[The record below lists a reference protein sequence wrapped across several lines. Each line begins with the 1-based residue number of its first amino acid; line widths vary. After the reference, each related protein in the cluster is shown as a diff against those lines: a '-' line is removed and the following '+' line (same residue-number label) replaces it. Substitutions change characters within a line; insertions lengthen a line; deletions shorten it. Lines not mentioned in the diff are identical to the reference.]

1 MPVWA
6 APRNDLSGSDPA
18 QIVRLGH
25 VRRAMAAGP
34 CLAAAAAGRT
44 ITETG
49 WQLFTSMATSFRRT
63 RYCRPEKAGNAFRQD
78 DLREIFDNDEAFG
91 LFCSIAASGEAKGRW
106 ENGRIAAG
114 GIRRVARAA
123 NRSLSRHQQHQ
134 QHHIETGLLRAD
146 PQLAAMLGLFGRLVA
161 RVRYITGTR

>member
-1 MPVWA
+1 M
-6 APRNDLSGSDPA
+6 
-18 QIVRLGH
+18 
-25 VRRAMAAGP
+25 
-34 CLAAAAAGRT
+34 
-44 ITETG
+44 
-49 WQLFTSMATSFRRT
+49 
-63 RYCRPEKAGNAFRQD
+63 
-78 DLREIFDNDEAFG
+78 
-91 LFCSIAASGEAKGRW
+91 FCSIAASGEAKGRW

-134 QHHIETGLLRAD
+134 QHQQHHIETGLLRAD